1 MPGLIFIFKI
11 DRLKVQLRNVV
22 YKKIRS
28 GFSEWYK
35 PSCLSA
41 WDYTGSYE
49 DSVYVVQQLFTDRT
63 IGYGQ

>member
-1 MPGLIFIFKI
+1 
-11 DRLKVQLRNVV
+11 LKVQLRNVV

-28 GFSEWYK
+28 GFSESYRS
-35 PSCLSA
+35 SCLSA